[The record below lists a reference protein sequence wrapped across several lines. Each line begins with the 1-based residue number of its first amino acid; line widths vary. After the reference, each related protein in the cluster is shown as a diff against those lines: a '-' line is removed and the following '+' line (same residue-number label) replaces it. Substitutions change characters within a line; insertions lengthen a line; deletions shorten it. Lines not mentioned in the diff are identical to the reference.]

1 MNYEDKAN
9 FILNRVAGH
18 HAAKRNYHDL
28 QNEIIETLKAWEEAS
43 EKGEVMFKF
52 DDPRCRENSDYPDFF
67 RRRECAEKRAEWNDP
82 PIKIIC
88 VRVTPEPDLE
98 RFEAKKDLKGN
109 WFVSDSGAEI
119 VTFWS
124 VGNNIQAEAEAHA
137 AKLNAREKDSHA

>member
-18 HAAKRNYHDL
+18 EAAKRNYHEL

-67 RRRECAEKRAEWNDP
+67 RRRECAEKRAEWHDP

-88 VRVTPEPDLE
+88 VRVTPEPEPE
-98 RFEAKKDLKGN
+98 RFYAVEFYFNLWRVFDRGKGTEALLACFYGP
-109 WFVSDSGAEI
+109 AAH
-119 VTFWS
+119 
-124 VGNNIQAEAEAHA
+124 AEAEAHA
-137 AKLNAREKDSHA
+137 TKLNAEEVI